1 MTRKLHTTTL
11 PLTPISVM
19 IMPKIDWQR
28 QVVTS
33 MPGTGKQHVKEYGWD
48 GELLREYDEKA

>member
-1 MTRKLHTTTL
+1 MM
-11 PLTPISVM
+11 P
-19 IMPKIDWQR
+19 MPKIDWQR

-48 GELLREYDEKA
+48 GELLREYDENRHD